1 MQQPTDDSI
10 GSMLGGV
17 ARSTLF
23 GYFWDDAKTESLLNI
38 SESSKDLSVISIKEK
53 KNNYLRKLSLSY
65 HKNRGDIGS
74 LYCHFTDNGTVLCQ
88 IVDLEVNSYQARVAG
103 LFVPKFYHDR
113 ASRNF

>member
-1 MQQPTDDSI
+1 MTKGKSTWKKLSVDESRIWNMQQPTDDSI

-53 KNNYLRKLSLSY
+53 K
-65 HKNRGDIGS
+65 II
-74 LYCHFTDNGTVLCQ
+74 T
-88 IVDLEVNSYQARVAG
+88 LEN
-103 LFVPKFYHDR
+103 
-113 ASRNF
+113 